1 MDLSRDVLSHMLY
14 GTGPEPVIALHDWT
28 GSASTYQ
35 SLLPYVHADRFTY
48 AWANLRGYGPS
59 RALGGPYTAAQSA
72 ADLFSLADALGW
84 DRFHLVG
91 HSFSG
96 KIVQRA
102 ALDDAQRPDDERR
115 IRSVVAITP
124 ISADGYPASDE
135 DRQFF
140 AAIPGNLEMT
150 AKAFTALTGGRL
162 SEQWARSMAR
172 RNLQNADPGGMRS
185 YLDNVILGGDFSD
198 EASRARLQTPM
209 LVIAGRYDLP
219 GVREEHLRH
228 TFGAWYPNA
237 ALTVIESAG
246 HYPMIET
253 PARLAS
259 LVETFFTEQP
269 LWEASDEAG
278 VS

>member
-1 MDLSRDVLSHMLY
+1 MEISRDVLSHILY

-35 SLLPYVHADRFTY
+35 PLLPYVNTDRFTY
-48 AWANLRGYGPS
+48 ACANLRGYGPS
-59 RALGGPYTAAQSA
+59 QSFGGPYTAAQSV
-72 ADLFSLADALGW
+72 ADVFALADALGW
-84 DRFHLVG
+84 DRFHLIG

-102 ALDDAQRPDDERR
+102 ALDDAKRPEEERR
-115 IRSVVAITP
+115 TRSVVAITP
-124 ISADGYPASDE
+124 ISADGYPATDE

-140 AAIPGNLEMT
+140 AAIPGNLEVT

-172 RNLQNADPGGMRS
+172 RNLQNADPGGMRA
-185 YLDNVILGGDFSD
+185 YLDSVILGGDFSD

-209 LVIAGRYDLP
+209 LVIAGRHDLP
-219 GVREEHLRH
+219 GVREEHLQR
-228 TFGAWYPNA
+228 TFGEWYPNA

-259 LVETFFTEQP
+259 LVETFLTERP
-269 LWEASDEAG
+269 VFEAGDEAG
-278 VS
+278 VF